1 MISARRVWKVRL
13 QMNYKMI
20 FELFMFK
27 AIRQVYGSRVHYQ
40 SGNNYLV
47 HSVDSGRNYIRLR
60 PDIAIYSDSGNY
72 IIDTKWKMPI
82 SFAKES
88 DIYQMNAYSTGIGK
102 VERVFLLYPKTSGIR
117 AASRTV
123 IALFKYGCVNF
134 PDDGVSKRVV
144 IVTEISSASIRHQ
157 VPL

>member
-1 MISARRVWKVRL
+1 
-13 QMNYKMI
+13 MNHL

-102 VERVFLLYPKTSGIR
+102 VERVFLLYPKTSGTVTFSGDYLFTTHAGGNRNLGIR
-117 AASRTV
+117 TIDLELCTNWAAFLNE
-123 IALFKYGCVNF
+123 IKALFG
-134 PDDGVSKRVV
+134 
-144 IVTEISSASIRHQ
+144 EI
-157 VPL
+157 

>member
-1 MISARRVWKVRL
+1 MTVNAGGIA
-13 QMNYKMI
+13 MNVMLFDMNHL

-102 VERVFLLYPKTSGIR
+102 VERVFLLYPKTSMFLLKIDSLDSSSPSTFAFAEMEIEEIFIR
-117 AASRTV
+117 ENA
-123 IALFKYGCVNF
+123 G
-134 PDDGVSKRVV
+134 
-144 IVTEISSASIRHQ
+144 
-157 VPL
+157 